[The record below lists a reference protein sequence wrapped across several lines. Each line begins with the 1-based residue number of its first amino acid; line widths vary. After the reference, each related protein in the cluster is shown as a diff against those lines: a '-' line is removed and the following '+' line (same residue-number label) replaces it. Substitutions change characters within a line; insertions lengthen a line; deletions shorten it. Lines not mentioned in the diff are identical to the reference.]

1 MNERGKALLADDE
14 ELFRETTAD
23 LLRKAG
29 YTCDCASDAAQ
40 AAQLICACCYDV
52 LISDIKMPG
61 NAALELVLQAKETA
75 QGLPIIL
82 VTGYPTLQTAVRAVN
97 LPVCAYLIKP
107 IDFGDLLLLV
117 QQCVIQRDL
126 YRTAVQVQAR
136 LKLWDEEVA
145 GLEAVL
151 SQPLKQ
157 GVAEPARS
165 LLATVFEGVAKSLTE
180 LRHVT
185 ECLAVAD
192 ATMHPSET
200 AALLDKLEL
209 TRHAL
214 RKTVRTLEESKN
226 AFKSKRLG
234 ELRRQL
240 QGLLGVLEQGRSSG

>member
-1 MNERGKALLADDE
+1 MFCEDYRRFAG
-14 ELFRETTAD
+14 
-23 LLRKAG
+23 KAG

-40 AAQLICACCYDV
+40 AAQLISLLLRRAD
-52 LISDIKMPG
+52 LGHQDAG
-61 NAALELVLQAKETA
+61 QRRLELVLQAKETA

-82 VTGYPTLQTAVRAVN
+82 VTGYPTLQTAVRAVKFAG
-97 LPVCAYLIKP
+97 VAYLIKP

-209 TRHAL
+209 TRNCAA
-214 RKTVRTLEESKN
+214 RDGAN
-226 AFKSKRLG
+226 LG
-234 ELRRQL
+234 
-240 QGLLGVLEQGRSSG
+240 GEQECV